1 MHYPTQMQDTSRRLT
16 KNENAKLRDEIVLL
30 EKSLSN
36 LKVKYTPEVSKP
48 INAYENQN
56 HVLRNEPEPEPEPD
70 TIDTIYMI
78 KYR

>member
-1 MHYPTQMQDTSRRLT
+1 MQDTSRRLT

-30 EKSLSN
+30 KKSLSN